1 MADGSDFNGR
11 PFLSSDHLKY
21 LCFWPDG
28 RINRQRI
35 CVRRSVLAVSFFIAL
50 VVGAL
55 WIVPGMAVLGVVILA
70 AAYIFVAFAQ
80 IMLYIKRAN
89 GRDHTGWY
97 ILLTMIPLLGI
108 IGSIELA
115 FFSGTAGSNGY
126 GADPTA

>member
-1 MADGSDFNGR
+1 M
-11 PFLSSDHLKY
+11 
-21 LCFWPDG
+21 
-28 RINRQRI
+28 
-35 CVRRSVLAVSFFIAL
+35 AVSFFIAL

-55 WIVPGMAVLGVVILA
+55 WIVSGMAVLGVVILA

-97 ILLTMIPLLGI
+97 ILLTVIPLLGI
-108 IGSIELA
+108 IWSIELA

-126 GADPTA
+126 GADPRA